1 MAGRLV
7 LKKGSTG
14 KFHFS
19 LHAAN
24 GQVIA
29 TSEAYESK
37 ESAIKGI
44 KSIQH
49 NAPEARSR
57 TRPRTNEREGRR

>member
-1 MAGRLV
+1 MPGKFV
-7 LKKGSTG
+7 LEKGSTG

-29 TSEAYESK
+29 TSQHYESK
-37 ESAIKGI
+37 ESALKGI
-44 KSIQH
+44 ESVRH
-49 NAPEARSR
+49 NAADAVVEDK
-57 TRPRTNEREGRR
+57 TQE

>member
-1 MAGRLV
+1 MAGKFV

-14 KFHFS
+14 KFHFN

-29 TSEAYESK
+29 TSQHYESK
-37 ESAIKGI
+37 ESALNGI
-44 KSIQH
+44 ESVRR
-49 NAPEARSR
+49 NATDAPVEDK
-57 TRPRTNEREGRR
+57 TEG